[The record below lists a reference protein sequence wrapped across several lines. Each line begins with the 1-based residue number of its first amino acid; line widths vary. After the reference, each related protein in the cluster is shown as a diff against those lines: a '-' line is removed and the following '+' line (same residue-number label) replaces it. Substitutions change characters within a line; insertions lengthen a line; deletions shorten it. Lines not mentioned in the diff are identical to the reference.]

1 MKKKNINWLEKY
13 KRISILSFFCLMCG
27 ILCLSIC
34 VVGFSLR
41 SSNNVAYADDYNPN
55 LFSIGWNLTRFEDT
69 VFTGTRSGGLTDPPN
84 FVDLTLDNSTY
95 GGFMLTGFSGTKT
108 LCTVSDLGF
117 DCNFNS
123 ALGIPVSIIVFDTVS
138 SLGLNTVYTFAINVV
153 SASQFNNFTI
163 VSYTG
168 SSRITLRDSITLSLG
183 LNVLNFSSSSSVSS
197 DNIGISC
204 TTPTSSFVFD
214 KVKLEEGTNFTGWLT
229 DYERG
234 YEDGYQDGYN
244 DGLSNMPL
252 NNLPGGVYFDSF
264 KLSDLSVGT
273 DSFFTYNDLN
283 YRFSYSVISSD
294 TNYIE
299 STVQLSWPLS
309 SNGDT
314 DHRYTGFSSP
324 DNLVLPNSPILNF
337 RTSNIS
343 RGYFIC
349 FNGSNYLG
357 LVDISQL
364 SPYGSYQLEIN
375 IDNTV
380 TIYSLYV
387 PLVTGT
393 TSFYFVSSLDS
404 RYSTAGDF
412 TAFNI
417 IDIYFLGDTFTQ
429 SDYNSIYQKGWNEG
443 YEDAVDRNEFNFYS
457 LFGAIYDVP
466 IKAFDGL
473 FNVNILGVNL
483 KGFLLGL
490 ISLCIILFIL
500 KIVFK

>member
-1 MKKKNINWLEKY
+1 MKKKNIIWLEKY
-13 KRISILSFFCLMCG
+13 KRISILSLFCLVFG

-34 VVGFSLR
+34 IVGFSVG
-41 SSNNVAYADDYNPN
+41 SSNNVAFADSSVTDLSGTVWTFNNNISLGDIQYLFSINYNVSHGGQIFPFTSITFFYDSGVSYIYYGNNLEAYNSSSGWAESDLKLVSFVDGVDISNPN
-55 LFSIGWNLTRFEDT
+55 LISLLYDIATLNGGSD
-69 VFTGTRSGGLTDPPN
+69 SG
-84 FVDLTLDNSTY
+84 
-95 GGFMLTGFSGTKT
+95 
-108 LCTVSDLGF
+108 
-117 DCNFNS
+117 
-123 ALGIPVSIIVFDTVS
+123 
-138 SLGLNTVYTFAINVV
+138 
-153 SASQFNNFTI
+153 
-163 VSYTG
+163 SYA
-168 SSRITLRDSITLSLG
+168 
-183 LNVLNFSSSSSVSS
+183 
-197 DNIGISC
+197 
-204 TTPTSSFVFD
+204 
-214 KVKLEEGTNFTGWLT
+214 
-229 DYERG
+229 
-234 YEDGYQDGYN
+234 DGYSDGYADGYA
-244 DGLSNMPL
+244 DGLSVVPQ

-264 KLSDLSVGT
+264 YLSDLSVGT
-273 DSFFTYNDLN
+273 DSFFTYNNLN
-283 YRFSYSVISSD
+283 YRFSYSSISAD

-299 STVQLSWPLS
+299 STVQLSWPLG

-343 RGYFIC
+343 RGFFIC

-364 SPYGSYQLEIN
+364 AIYGTYQLEIN
-375 IDNTV
+375 SQNIV

-393 TSFYFVSSLDS
+393 TSFYYVSSLDD

-412 TAFNI
+412 TAFNKV
-417 IDIYFLGDTFTQ
+417 DIYFLGDTFTQ
-429 SDYNSIYQKGWNEG
+429 LDYNEIYQKGWNEG